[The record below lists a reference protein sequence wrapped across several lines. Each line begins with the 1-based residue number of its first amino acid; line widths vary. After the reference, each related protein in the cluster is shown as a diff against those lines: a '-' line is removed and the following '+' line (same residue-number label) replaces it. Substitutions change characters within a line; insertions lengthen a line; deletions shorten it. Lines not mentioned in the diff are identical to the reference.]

1 MRYRSSIVDKTHR
14 RDYHKYDVAR
24 IVQRNCLEH
33 RRSVVRDAEERVRFS
48 LPRRRQAFAFESL
61 RTLARSR
68 SALTS
73 STFATS
79 NVSDDATSNDKGRV
93 SRATKY
99 TLKFYRYKCES
110 RSVGGFALANWR
122 AADTVPRNERERT
135 RSDETG
141 ARFRLWNARD

>member
-33 RRSVVRDAEERVRFS
+33 RSSVVRDAEKRVRVS
-48 LPRRRQAFAFESL
+48 LPRRRRALVFERSL
-61 RTLARSR
+61 DRVP
-68 SALTS
+68 ALTS
-73 STFATS
+73 STLATS
-79 NVSDDATSNDKGRV
+79 NVSDDATSNGKGRV